1 MKKIVLNSF
10 AVLAGVALGAIT
22 GILVFSPQVFETMF
36 DTRPTSVRY
45 FTWIAMGWGVSEH
58 AFEENSKDAE
68 HLLKGHLTFIENGMD
83 PRSNL
88 DPAMKKALLLH
99 AALTKARLSILENQ
113 AGNADQAAS
122 YMSAAQGD
130 LKSLG
135 WRDVSEAN
143 ILTFARTLPT
153 VKSVTPPSK
162 LPRSNPTFA
171 SPVKPIS

>member
-1 MKKIVLNSF
+1 MKKIVLNLV
-10 AVLAGVALGAIT
+10 AVLAGVALGAIA
-22 GILVFSPQVFETMF
+22 GNVVFFFSPQMFEKIF
-36 DTRPTSVRY
+36 ETRPTSVRY
-45 FTWIAMGWGVSEH
+45 FTWIGLGWGVSES
-58 AFEENSKDAE
+58 AFEENSKDAKRF
-68 HLLKGHLTFIENGMD
+68 LKGHLTRIENGMD
-83 PRSNL
+83 PRSSL

-99 AALTKARLSILENQ
+99 AALTKARLSVLEKQ

-153 VKSVTPPSK
+153 K
-162 LPRSNPTFA
+162 
-171 SPVKPIS
+171 